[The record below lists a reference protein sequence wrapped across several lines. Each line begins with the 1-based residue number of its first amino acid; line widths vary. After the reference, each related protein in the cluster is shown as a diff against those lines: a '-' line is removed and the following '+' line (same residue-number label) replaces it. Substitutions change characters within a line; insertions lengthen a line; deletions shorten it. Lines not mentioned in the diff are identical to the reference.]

1 MRCVTHIYSFSITDI
16 GPTGTSAFESS
27 KWATR
32 MWSDPDVHHGIASAG
47 SHRSRGTVAI
57 GIGDSTDDS
66 HASGIASPAQVV
78 VDMPLHQVASEIKQ
92 SRVVNGD
99 SGFGDKHRGHKRAL
113 VAINFVHKRFGG

>member
-1 MRCVTHIYSFSITDI
+1 
-16 GPTGTSAFESS
+16 
-27 KWATR
+27 

-78 VDMPLHQVASEIKQ
+78 VHMPLHQVASEIKQ

-99 SGFGDKHRGHKRAL
+99 SGFSDIHGRHERSTF
-113 VAINFVHKRFGG
+113 AIDFVHQRFGGRRIKEFVVLNQSTIDVVLKPS